1 MRSQTGSRSHGVRR
15 SHAVLETRSFVCA
28 HIKRNDPTS
37 RRLVQYLSMQ
47 TSCLVL
53 LVRDGKTGSIL
64 VKPPEEE
71 TWLVREKTGLGRA
84 ARNEWN
90 IIQKVGTEF
99 FEDMDRH
106 REWHFGFKE
115 VRQWGNLLC
124 VMEKLTCRSITT
136 LSSGTWSPVCTF
148 RSCTTTFKG

>member
-15 SHAVLETRSFVCA
+15 SHAILEMRSFICA
-28 HIKRNDPTS
+28 HIKRNDPIS

-47 TSCLVL
+47 TCSLVL

-64 VKPPEEE
+64 VKPRDEH
-71 TWLVREKTGLGRA
+71 TWLVREKTGVGRA

-99 FEDMDRH
+99 FESMDKH

-115 VRQWGNLLC
+115 VWQWDNLLRI
-124 VMEKLTCRSITT
+124 MEKLTIISTMI
-136 LSSGTWSPVCTF
+136 LSYGTWNPVSTF
-148 RSCTTTFKG
+148 RSCTTRFKR

>member
-1 MRSQTGSRSHGVRR
+1 M
-15 SHAVLETRSFVCA
+15 
-28 HIKRNDPTS
+28 
-37 RRLVQYLSMQ
+37 
-47 TSCLVL
+47 
-53 LVRDGKTGSIL
+53 TGSIL

-90 IIQKVGTEF
+90 IIKKVGTEF

-115 VRQWGNLLC
+115 VWQWIIYFALW
-124 VMEKLTCRSITT
+124 KADSHSTT
-136 LSSGTWSPVCTF
+136 ILSYGTWNPVCTF
-148 RSCTTTFKG
+148 RSCTTTFKR

>member
-15 SHAVLETRSFVCA
+15 SHAMLETRSFVCA

-90 IIQKVGTEF
+90 VIQKVGTQF

-115 VRQWGNLLC
+115 VWQWATYFALW
-124 VMEKLTCRSITT
+124 KKADCRSTT
-136 LSSGTWSPVCTF
+136 ILSYGTWNPVSTF
-148 RSCTTTFKG
+148 RSCTTTF

>member
-15 SHAVLETRSFVCA
+15 SHAILEMRSFICA
-28 HIKRNDPTS
+28 HIKRNDPIS

-47 TSCLVL
+47 TCSLVL

-64 VKPPEEE
+64 VKPRDEH
-71 TWLVREKTGLGRA
+71 TWLVREKAGLGRA

-99 FEDMDRH
+99 FENMDKH

-115 VRQWGNLLC
+115 VW
-124 VMEKLTCRSITT
+124 
-136 LSSGTWSPVCTF
+136 
-148 RSCTTTFKG
+148 